1 MPVIGHGRTGAAATD
16 AAVLRRAGVSQ
27 ARCVVVTCMD
37 DATTAMVV
45 TPVRRAGPQARIV
58 VAVRQP
64 QHVSALRQAGADLVV
79 PTERIGAH
87 LAAMTLTGL
96 GTAQVM
102 PVGRVR
108 TIRRRT
114 ACGKATC

>member
-1 MPVIGHGRTGAAATD
+1 M
-16 AAVLRRAGVSQ
+16 
-27 ARCVVVTCMD
+27 
-37 DATTAMVV
+37 
-45 TPVRRAGPQARIV
+45 
-58 VAVRQP
+58 RQP
-64 QHVSALRQAGADLVV
+64 QHVPALRQAGADLVV

-96 GTAQVM
+96 GTAGTAQIM
-102 PVGRVR
+102 PVGRVW